1 MMRSALPVRALRTA
15 AATARNPAPR
25 TTAVRHTFA
34 TSNDDAPSPGTQVHP
49 LPADATGRIALSLF
63 PKSGPAHAV
72 VGWTRTPT
80 SNGTDLRPAD
90 FAENPAFVAHLHKVL
105 KDHAHE
111 DGDLVALAKHQ
122 KIGWMHVADQRN
134 PPPWGRIPDPDDI
147 IGSVQLD
154 GEGQIRAHSY
164 QPMPTHRI
172 VSNHGLFQLSPFLH
186 EKLVQSF
193 GSK

>member
-1 MMRSALPVRALRTA
+1 MMRSALPARALRTA
-15 AATARNPAPR
+15 AATARSAALRRPLA
-25 TTAVRHTFA
+25 TTP
-34 TSNDDAPSPGTQVHP
+34 NDANDTPLGTPVHP
-49 LPADATGRIALSLF
+49 LPADATGRVAVSLVS
-63 PKSGPAHAV
+63 KAGLAHAV

-80 SNGTDLRPAD
+80 SNGADLRPAD

-111 DGDLVALAKHQ
+111 DKDLIALAKHQ

-154 GEGQIRAHSY
+154 GEGKIQAHSY

>member
-1 MMRSALPVRALRTA
+1 MARIPTLRTVAVRRAL
-15 AATARNPAPR
+15 AT
-25 TTAVRHTFA
+25 TT
-34 TSNDDAPSPGTQVHP
+34 NDDAPSNAGTPVHP
-49 LPADATGRIALSLF
+49 LPGDATGRVALSLL
-63 PKSGPAHAV
+63 PKAGPAHAV
-72 VGWTRTPT
+72 VGWTRSPT
-80 SNGTDLRPAD
+80 SNGADLRPAD

-111 DGDLVALAKHQ
+111 DKDLVALAKHQ
-122 KIGWMHVADQRN
+122 KVGWMHVADQRN

-147 IGSVQLD
+147 LGSVQLD

-172 VSNHGLFQLSPFLH
+172 VSNHGLFQLTPFLH

-193 GSK
+193 GSQ